1 MRESGM
7 GGRVPGWKEREGA
20 GNVLPILY
28 QDEGEHHL
36 FLENYQQPPCEAP
49 PNTAVNGGGRKLIG
63 LSWRTLYPFWS
74 SWSQPYCQ
82 GYGVGLSERMWL
94 GNQLSIVIH
103 SRITR
108 TSFRN

>member
-36 FLENYQQPPCEAP
+36 FLGNYQQPPCEAP
-49 PNTAVNGGGRKLIG
+49 PNTAVNGGGEKVDRAVMADALPVLELVVSAL
-63 LSWRTLYPFWS
+63 LS
-74 SWSQPYCQ
+74 
-82 GYGVGLSERMWL
+82 GVR
-94 GNQLSIVIH
+94 
-103 SRITR
+103 SRAV
-108 TSFRN
+108 